1 MNAKAYGITDYENMT
16 PPPKYFVV
24 DSKYLSSEAAKAE
37 THAPKMSKSKKTK
50 ITQLDNEWI
59 EKNLRDQFLDADGI
73 ISPENYNKMKEI
85 QDAIDIADESVC
97 LRLGAKVDDTGN
109 VTYYKYGSDGKVL
122 TEPTTING
130 KTKNVPRTWSKE

>member
-1 MNAKAYGITDYENMT
+1 MSEIRKAI
-16 PPPKYFVV
+16 K
-24 DSKYLSSEAAKAE
+24 SSDE
-37 THAPKMSKSKKTK
+37 
-50 ITQLDNEWI
+50 
-59 EKNLRDQFLDADGI
+59 
-73 ISPENYNKMKEI
+73 EI
-85 QDAIDIADESVC
+85 C